1 MGRSPF
7 FNVDKVEYP
16 AEKPAC
22 AAILATLQPGQCV
35 RLTPVMESPYSNRVH
50 RTPSTYRRVTSPID
64 AQELIVDEIDI
75 DSSLNKHGV
84 RALALRDPSI
94 PKEAHM
100 YAWFVTTDGY
110 VRECEHY
117 DIIGILETIELL

>member
-1 MGRSPF
+1 MDS
-7 FNVDKVEYP
+7 
-16 AEKPAC
+16 
-22 AAILATLQPGQCV
+22 L
-35 RLTPVMESPYSNRVH
+35 YSQRVH
-50 RTPSTYRRVTSPID
+50 RTPSTYRCATSPID
-64 AQELIVDEIDI
+64 AQELVVDEIDI

-117 DIIGILETIELL
+117 GIMCMLATVEVIE